1 MTIQRVSGAVVC
13 SLMTISGVLAQDIR
27 FQFNN
32 PSFGGNSFNSAHLL
46 STADLQNQFIPS
58 TSRRNAAGGNDA
70 TDAFIRRL
78 ESRLLSSIA
87 DDLVTQI
94 TGAEPGTGDTVTVGD
109 QQIQFE
115 RTDTDLTVVITNLLS
130 GGSTE
135 LVLPTLLLDN

>member
-1 MTIQRVSGAVVC
+1 MEMQRVVGAMVC
-13 SLMTISGVLAQDIR
+13 GLLTAPVAFAQDVT
-27 FQFNN
+27 FKFNN
-32 PSFGGNSFNSAHLL
+32 PSFGGNSFNSTHLL

-58 TSRRNAAGGNDA
+58 TSRRNADGGNDA

-94 TGAEPGTGDTVTVGD
+94 TGAEPGTGDTVAVGD

-115 RTDTDLTVVITNLLS
+115 RTETDLTVVITNLLS